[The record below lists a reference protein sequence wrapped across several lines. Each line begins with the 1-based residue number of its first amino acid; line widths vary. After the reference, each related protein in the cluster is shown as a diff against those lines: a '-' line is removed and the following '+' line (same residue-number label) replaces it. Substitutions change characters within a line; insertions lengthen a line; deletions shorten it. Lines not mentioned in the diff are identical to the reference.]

1 MKKLYLLLLTVFLNL
16 AFFSCTPQ
24 ALNESGVSATEVGD
38 CCDEDGE
45 ILPPPPP
52 PPGNGG

>member
-24 ALNESGVSATEVGD
+24 ALNEGGVSATEVDD

-45 ILPPPPP
+45 ILPPPP
-52 PPGNGG
+52 GNGG